1 MNEWILALTII
12 EWILALT
19 IIMWIGLVVIT
30 TYKKGFDDAKKQ
42 MLNHIEDYENKHTNQ
57 VKNK

>member
-1 MNEWILALTII
+1 MN